1 MLAVIKRC
9 ILVTVLA
16 VTFCCQTADAD
27 QAKPILPG
35 RDVIKEQRVK
45 EIEQMLV
52 DKPVGLGRPINDRQ
66 AWEKLAERKDFKKI
80 ITQARK
86 LLTEPMPAQPDE
98 LYMDYFITGNR
109 GRYENVAFLRRDR
122 VRTFVLAECL
132 ENKGRFLNALERTIE
147 ILCAEPT
154 WVFPAHDKDSDLM
167 GSKKLANFRGEA
179 VTIDLFSSRLGW
191 SLAAADYLLGDRLN
205 NKTRQL
211 IRKNLHYRLF
221 EPFRKTATGRD
232 TRIYWLKF
240 MNNWNAVCLAQVTAA
255 ALAIIADKH
264 DRAFFAAAAEAYSQ
278 NFANGSSTDGYCGE
292 GVGYWNYGFGHYLMQ
307 AEILRQAT
315 QGKLDVLDR
324 EHIPAIACYGWRV
337 EVINAV
343 YPSFAD
349 CDPDKQPNP
358 RIMSF
363 VNKRFGFGWKK
374 YRNVELVGAQGR
386 FYEVLMYSFENS
398 ISNILPTAKKK
409 CQQGLRTWFPDGC
422 VLIARGKKGTAS
434 AFGIAA
440 KGGHNEELHNNNDV
454 GSFMVVVAD
463 SALLVDP
470 GREVYTFRTGSSRR
484 YDSKVLNSYGHSVP
498 VVAGQLQKTGADAR
512 AVVKQIEFT
521 DAKDTFVI
529 DITSAYDVPQLKSL
543 QRKFEFSRQGR
554 GCLTVTDEVEFTE
567 PMDFGTAL
575 ITFDKWKKIGGDSL
589 LVYDSKRALKVNIE
603 VAGGEFQISSSL
615 IKEDLRNKKIPVRL
629 GIDMAG
635 PVQHA
640 VIKLEIR
647 PAKRFLFFR
656 W

>member
-9 ILVTVLA
+9 ILVTVLV
-16 VTFCCQTADAD
+16 VTFCCQASDAD
-27 QAKPILPG
+27 KAKPILPG
-35 RDVIKEQRVK
+35 KDVIKEQRVK

-66 AWEKLAERKDFKKI
+66 AWGKLAKRKDFKKI
-80 ITQARK
+80 ITQAQK
-86 LLTEPMPAQPDE
+86 LLTEPVPAQPDE

-109 GRYENVAFLRRDR
+109 SRFENVAFLRRER

-132 ENKGRFLNALERTIE
+132 ENKGRFLNVLERTIE

-154 WVFPAHDKDSDLM
+154 WVYPAHDKDSELM
-167 GSKKLANFRGEA
+167 GSKKLENFRGEA

-191 SLAAADYLLGDRLN
+191 YLASADYLLGDKLSD
-205 NKTRQL
+205 KTRQL
-211 IRKNLHYRLF
+211 IRKNLYHRLF
-221 EPFRKTATGRD
+221 EPFRKTATGQD
-232 TRIYWLKF
+232 NRIYWLKF
-240 MNNWNAVCLAQVTAA
+240 TNNWNAVCLSQVTGA

-264 DRAFFAAAAEAYSQ
+264 DRAFFAAAAEVYSE
-278 NFANGSSTDGYCGE
+278 NFANGSGTDGYCGE
-292 GVGYWNYGFGHYLMQ
+292 GVGYWNYGFGHYLIQ

-315 QGKLDVLDR
+315 QGKLDVLNR
-324 EHIPAIACYGWRV
+324 KHIPAIASYGWRV
-337 EVINAV
+337 EIINGV

-349 CDPDKQPNP
+349 CDPGTQPNP

-363 VNKRFGFGWKK
+363 VNRFFGFGWEK
-374 YRNVELVGAQGR
+374 YRNAELIGTRGR

-398 ISNILPTAKKK
+398 VSKIPPTPKKTA
-409 CQQGLRTWFPDGC
+409 QQDLRSWFSEGC

-454 GSFMVVVAD
+454 GSFMVVLAD

-484 YDSKVLNSYGHSVP
+484 YESKVLNSYGHSVP

-529 DITSAYDVPQLKSL
+529 DITSAYDVPHLKSL
-543 QRKFEFSRQGR
+543 QRKFEFIRQGR
-554 GCLTVTDEVEFTE
+554 GSLIVTDEVEFTE
-567 PMDFGTAL
+567 PMEFGTAL
-575 ITFDKWKKIGGDSL
+575 ITFDKWKKTGGDSL
-589 LVYDSKRALKVNIE
+589 LVYDSKRALRVNIE
-603 VAGGEFQISSSL
+603 VAGGEFEVTSSR
-615 IKEDLRNKKIPVRL
+615 IQEDLPNKKIPVRL
-629 GIDMAG
+629 GIDITG

-640 VIKLEIR
+640 VIKLKIE
-647 PAKRFLFFR
+647 PAKSFLFFR

>member
-16 VTFCCQTADAD
+16 VTFCCPRADAD

-35 RDVIKEQRVK
+35 KDVIKEQRVK

-52 DKPVGLGRPINDRQ
+52 DKPVGLGRPISDRQ
-66 AWEKLAERKDFKKI
+66 AWEKLAKRKDFKEI
-80 ITQARK
+80 IAQARK
-86 LLTEPMPAQPDE
+86 LLTEPMPGQPDK

-109 GRYENVAFLRRDR
+109 RRYESVALLRRER

-154 WVFPAHDKDSDLM
+154 WVYPAHDKDSELM
-167 GSKKLANFRGEA
+167 GSKKLENFRGEA

-191 SLAAADYLLGDRLN
+191 YLATADYLLGDKLTD
-205 NKTRQL
+205 KTRQL
-211 IRKNLHYRLF
+211 IRKNLYHRLF
-221 EPFRKTATGRD
+221 EPFRKTATGQD
-232 TRIYWLKF
+232 NRIYWLKF
-240 MNNWNAVCLAQVTAA
+240 RNNWNSVCLSQVTGA

-264 DRAFFAAAAEAYSQ
+264 DRAFFAAAAEAYSE
-278 NFANGSSTDGYCGE
+278 NFANGSGSDGYCGE
-292 GVGYWNYGFGHYLMQ
+292 GVGYWNYGFGHYLIQ
-307 AEILRQAT
+307 AEILWQAT
-315 QGKLDVLDR
+315 QGKLDILDR
-324 EHIPAIACYGWRV
+324 EHIPAIASYGWRV
-337 EVINAV
+337 EIINGV

-349 CDPDKQPNP
+349 CDPGTQPSP
-358 RIMSF
+358 RIMNF
-363 VNKRFGFGWKK
+363 VNRRFGFGWGK
-374 YRNVELVGAQGR
+374 YRDVELIGTEGR

-398 ISNILPTAKKK
+398 VSNIPPTPPKTA
-409 CQQGLRTWFPDGC
+409 QQGLRDWFPDGC
-422 VLIARGKKGTAS
+422 VLIAREKKGTAS

-454 GSFMVVVAD
+454 GSFMVVLAD

-512 AVVKQIEFT
+512 AVVEQIEFT

-529 DITSAYDVPQLKSL
+529 DITSAYDVPRLKKL

-554 GCLTVTDEVEFTE
+554 GSLIVTDEVEFTE
-567 PMDFGTAL
+567 PTSFGTAL
-575 ITFDKWKKIGGDSL
+575 ITFDKWKKISGDSL

-629 GIDMAG
+629 AIDMTG

-640 VIKLEIR
+640 VIKLKIQ